1 MARKQSIDFET
12 VDYSRSETE
21 IATSLLHCCAYNT
34 RNMNLLKALATVSG
48 FTMLS
53 RITGLIR
60 EILIARMFGAGPMT
74 DAYNVAFRIPNLLR
88 RLSAE
93 GAFSQAFVPI
103 LAEFKT
109 QRSEAETKTL
119 VDSVTTVLFWVLL
132 SITIAGVLGAS
143 GVVYAVATGLSREN
157 GTFDAAVF
165 MTRVMFPYITLISI
179 TTLAAGVLNTWR
191 QFSMPAF
198 APVLL
203 NVSSIVASLWVAPH
217 LETPVYALAY
227 AVIVGGVLQLVIQ
240 LPALARIGMLPRITF
255 NVLAALRNAGVKRVL
270 AKMVPATLAVS
281 VAQVSL
287 IINTNI
293 ASRLAQGSVSWL
305 AYADRL
311 MEFPTA
317 LLGVALGT
325 ILLPSL
331 SRANA
336 DGDAAEYSA
345 LLDWGL
351 RLTFLLAMPSAVGL
365 FVYAEPLTATLY
377 QYGRFDATDVAMTA
391 HALTAYG
398 VGLVGLI
405 LIKIL
410 APGFYAKQDIKTPVK
425 IAIVVLIATQLSNL
439 LFVRWFAHAGLSLS
453 IGVGACMN
461 AALLFVGLYKRGIY
475 RPAPGWRLF
484 FVQLLAAC
492 LILAGLLLW
501 FTQSFDWVALGARPL
516 ARIALL
522 GASLVLCAVVY
533 FGALFLMGF
542 NFSFFRRRT
551 LS

>member
-12 VDYSRSETE
+12 VDYSRRPTE

-109 QRSEAETKTL
+109 QRSAEETKTL

-143 GVVYAVATGLSREN
+143 GVVFAVATGLSHDN

-191 QFSMPAF
+191 QFSVPAF

-217 LETPVYALAY
+217 LERPVYALAY
-227 AVIVGGVLQLVIQ
+227 AVIAGGVLQLLIQ
-240 LPALARIGMLPRITF
+240 LPALARIGMLPRITI
-255 NVLAALRNAGVKRVL
+255 NIVAALRNPGVKRVL

-331 SRANA
+331 SRAHA
-336 DGDAAEYSA
+336 DGDGAEYSA

-377 QYGRFDATDVAMTA
+377 QYGRFDATDVVMTA

-461 AALLFVGLYKRGIY
+461 AALLFAGLYKRGIY
-475 RPAPGWRLF
+475 RPAPGWKLF

-492 LILAGLLLW
+492 LILAGVLLW

-551 LS
+551 N

>member
-1 MARKQSIDFET
+1 MAT
-12 VDYSRSETE
+12 Y
-21 IATSLLHCCAYNT
+21 LLHCCAYNT

-109 QRSEAETKTL
+109 QRSAEETKTL

-132 SITIAGVLGAS
+132 AITIAGVLGAS
-143 GVVYAVATGLSREN
+143 GVVYAVATGLSHDN

-191 QFSMPAF
+191 QFSVPAF
-198 APVLL
+198 APALL
-203 NVSSIVASLWVAPH
+203 NISSIVASLWVAPH

-227 AVIVGGVLQLVIQ
+227 AVIAGGILQLLIQ
-240 LPALARIGMLPRITF
+240 LPALARIGMLPRITI
-255 NVLAALRNAGVKRVL
+255 NIVAALRNPGVKRVL

-331 SRANA
+331 SRAHA
-336 DGDAAEYSA
+336 DGDGTEYSA

-377 QYGRFDATDVAMTA
+377 QYGRFDANDVVMTA

-461 AALLFVGLYKRGIY
+461 AALLFAGLYKRGIY
-475 RPAPGWRLF
+475 RPAPGWKLF

-492 LILAGLLLW
+492 LILAGVLLW

-551 LS
+551 N

>member
-12 VDYSRSETE
+12 VDYSRRPTE
-21 IATSLLHCCAYNT
+21 IATSLLQCCAYNT

-53 RITGLIR
+53 RITGLVR

-103 LAEFKT
+103 LAEFKS
-109 QRSEAETKTL
+109 QRSADETKTL

-132 SITIAGVLGAS
+132 SITVAGVLGAS

-191 QFSMPAF
+191 QFSVPAF

-227 AVIVGGVLQLVIQ
+227 AVIVGGVLQLLIQ
-240 LPALARIGMLPRITF
+240 LPALARIGMVPRITI
-255 NVLAALRNAGVKRVL
+255 NIVAALRNPGVKRVL

-336 DGDAAEYSA
+336 DGDGAEYSA

-351 RLTFLLAMPSAVGL
+351 RLTFLLATPSAVGL

-377 QYGRFDATDVAMTA
+377 QYGRFDANDVVMTA

-461 AALLFVGLYKRGIY
+461 AALLFAGLYKRGIY

-492 LILAGLLLW
+492 LILAGVLLW

-551 LS
+551 N